1 MTAWLN
7 RTIGKRF
14 AGLLIVTACLMWGY
28 LHGAEH
34 FPSLAT
40 TLGLI
45 YGAYVGGQ
53 SWTDVAEAKG

>member
-1 MTAWLN
+1 MTWIN
-7 RTIGKRF
+7 RNIGKRF

-28 LHGAEH
+28 LTGSEH

-40 TLGLI
+40 TLGLM

-53 SWTDVAEAKG
+53 SYTDGVEAKR